1 LRILRLIDN
10 FSLKNAGVWKVATA
24 TCGQWGEDGIYFSS
38 RGELPVALKDKV
50 EFFIPDWEEQS
61 WDVIESHG
69 VWQWNTKA
77 AHQYANMNNI
87 PWVAVPHGMLEPWS
101 LQQKRLKKWAY
112 LNLVES
118 PLLKKASIIKAVSL
132 PEAENLKKRFGARVH
147 HLYNPVDLPNS
158 HDKVNDGNALVQF
171 VFLGRL
177 HHKKNPLLL
186 LQSWI
191 QSGLYAKH
199 NVKLLYAGPD
209 DGAAE
214 ELNEMIQARGVK
226 NVQWLGPV
234 YGDAKDD
241 LMRQSS
247 IFVLPSSSEG
257 LPSTAVEAMAYNM
270 QCVLSTECNF
280 EEAFAFESVLE
291 CALNVDAVS
300 DKLLKAL
307 QQVTEGVETKN
318 AHTFVEENFSI
329 SSVLEKELE
338 LYHKLE
344 NRS

>member
-1 LRILRLIDN
+1 MQILRLIDN

-24 TCGQWGEDGIYFSS
+24 TCGQWGEDSISFTSK
-38 RGELPVALKDKV
+38 GELPEALKDKV
-50 EFFIPDWEEQS
+50 EFFVPEWEKQS

-77 AHQYANMNNI
+77 AHQYTKQHNI

-101 LQQKRLKKWAY
+101 LKQKRFKKWLY
-112 LNLVES
+112 LNLVEA

-158 HDKVNDGNALVQF
+158 HDKVDDANALVQF

-186 LQSWI
+186 LEAWEK
-191 QSGLYAKH
+191 SGLAF
-199 NVKLLYAGPD
+199 NAQVALRYAGPD

-214 ELNEMIQARGVK
+214 ELNEMIQARGVE

-234 YGDAKDD
+234 YGDAKDA
-241 LMRQSS
+241 LMRQSA

-257 LPSTAVEAMAYNM
+257 LPSTAVEAMAYDM

-280 EEAFAFESVLE
+280 EEAFAFDSVVK
-291 CALNVDAVS
+291 CALNVDS
-300 DKLLKAL
+300 ISKAL
-307 QQVTEGVETKN
+307 LQAMQHNREGVETKN
-318 AHTFVEENFSI
+318 AHTFVHQNFSI
-329 SSVLEKELE
+329 SSVLEKEIE
-338 LYHKLE
+338 LYHRLE